1 MTTVDIL
8 PAPGTNRR
16 SARPRRLAFTTL
28 AAVVVVGFALGRFVL
43 FQPTTGSDATSVTR
57 TASTPAQ
64 TLSRLERAVTRSPKD
79 PGALTS
85 LAAAYISTAITIED
99 TSYFG
104 RAESLLDRVD
114 AVAPDLD
121 RTLIARGVLALSRH
135 RFALALEYG
144 TRVHERSPAQPDAL
158 AVLVDATV
166 ELGRYDEAGAYLQE
180 LLDRRPGLP
189 GYSRASYLR
198 ELHGDDAGAVIAM
211 REAAVA
217 GGGSTYERA
226 RVGAFVG
233 DLALKRGDL
242 DTADLEYSRAL
253 ERQPG
258 LVFAE
263 YGRAR
268 VLAAR
273 GEYDAAIDVLAAT
286 LKRSQLPAAITL
298 LGDLQTLTGRTAGAA
313 RSYQLV
319 RQAYRDAEASGEV
332 TDLEVAVFETD
343 HSTDPSIAALALE
356 RARRAF
362 EARPGSIHVADAMAW
377 TLLRAGDPAGARP
390 FVERALR
397 LGATD
402 ALLHY
407 HAAAVMEANGE
418 IDAARAELVR
428 AFGQNPFFTYVQRDD
443 ARALAARL
451 AVPVPLEWRSSP
463 GPSRQSSSSS
473 FSFGSTS

>member
-1 MTTVDIL
+1 M
-8 PAPGTNRR
+8 
-16 SARPRRLAFTTL
+16 
-28 AAVVVVGFALGRFVL
+28 
-43 FQPTTGSDATSVTR
+43 
-57 TASTPAQ
+57 
-64 TLSRLERAVTRSPKD
+64 
-79 PGALTS
+79 
-85 LAAAYISTAITIED
+85 
-99 TSYFG
+99 
-104 RAESLLDRVD
+104 
-114 AVAPDLD
+114 
-121 RTLIARGVLALSRH
+121 SRH

-226 RVGAFVG
+226 RVGTFVG

-253 ERQPG
+253 ERRPG

-273 GEYDAAIDVLAAT
+273 GEYDAAIDVLAGT

-298 LGDLQTLTGRTAGAA
+298 LGDLQTLTGRTADAA
-313 RSYQLV
+313 RSYELV

-332 TDLEVAVFETD
+332 TDLEVALFETD
-343 HSTDPSIAALALE
+343 HSTDPAIVALAVE
-356 RARRAF
+356 RARHAF

-377 TLLRAGDPAGARP
+377 TLLRAGDPVGARP
-390 FVERALR
+390 FVDRALR
-397 LGATD
+397 LGTTD

-407 HAAAVMEANGE
+407 HAAAVLEANGE
-418 IDAARAELVR
+418 IDTARAELVR
-428 AFGQNPFFTYVQRDD
+428 AFEQNPFFTYVQRDA
-443 ARALAARL
+443 ARALAGRL
-451 AVPVPLEWRSSP
+451 AVPVPESWRSS
-463 GPSRQSSSSS
+463 
-473 FSFGSTS
+473 